1 MGETVELRF
10 EAGRCVAINGKTVT
24 PLEAIREAN
33 AIGGRNGLG
42 ISHALENR
50 LIGTKSPVCTKRR
63 AWSSSGKASC
73 FSIMRCSTGAVPRS
87 STLSQRPC
95 LTKFTMGV
103 GSTPPRALPCGHHG
117 AYEAGDGDRH

>member
-50 LIGTKSPVCTKRR
+50 IIGTKSR
-63 AWSSSGKASC
+63 
-73 FSIMRCSTGAVPRS
+73 
-87 STLSQRPC
+87 
-95 LTKFTMGV
+95 GV
-103 GSTPPRALPCGHHG
+103 
-117 AYEAGDGDRH
+117 YEAPGMELLGEGVRYVYQAVLDRRSTTFFEYCSKLVSDQIYDGRFFDPVTKAALGSIK